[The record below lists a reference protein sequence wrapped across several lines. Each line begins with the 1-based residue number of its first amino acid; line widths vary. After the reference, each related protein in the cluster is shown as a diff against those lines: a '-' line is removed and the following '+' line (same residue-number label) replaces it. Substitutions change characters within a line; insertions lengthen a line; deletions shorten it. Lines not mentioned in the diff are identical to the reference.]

1 MWRIPSSNLPHGR
14 SEAGS
19 STPRHVEDNADIDDL
34 FFNFSGAFNDSS
46 APQLHSL
53 GGLLLDLGFFS
64 EDGMDEIEASLN
76 SVHESLINQVVGEV
90 EINAARENIDE
101 FEREAGIDTS
111 LL

>member
-1 MWRIPSSNLPHGR
+1 
-14 SEAGS
+14 
-19 STPRHVEDNADIDDL
+19 
-34 FFNFSGAFNDSS
+34 
-46 APQLHSL
+46 
-53 GGLLLDLGFFS
+53 
-64 EDGMDEIEASLN
+64 MDEIEASLN